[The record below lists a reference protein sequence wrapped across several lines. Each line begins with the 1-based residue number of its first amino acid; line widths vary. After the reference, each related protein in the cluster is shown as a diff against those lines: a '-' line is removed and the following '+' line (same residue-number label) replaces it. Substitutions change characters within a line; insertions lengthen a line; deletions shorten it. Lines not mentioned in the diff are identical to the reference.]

1 MMDNKE
7 NFNKTLE
14 KKETMSKYLI
24 WLDMEMSGLNPETDS
39 ILEVAVVVT
48 DNELKII
55 DQLESIA
62 INQPDSVLSNMD
74 SWNTAAH
81 TKSGLVER
89 VKRSQISVD
98 DAQELVLNFVKKYV
112 KKNTTPLCGNTVY
125 QDRKF
130 IIKYMPKLEDFLHYR
145 LIDVSTIKELA
156 KRWYSNMPVFE
167 KHNKHE
173 ALADIIES
181 IEELKHY
188 RKFLMHPNFPDC
200 E

>member
-1 MMDNKE
+1 MDNKE
-7 NFNKTLE
+7 NFNKPLE

-24 WLDMEMSGLNPETDS
+24 WLDMEMSGLNPDTDA

-89 VKRSQISVD
+89 VKASQISVD
-98 DAQELVLNFVKKYV
+98 VAQDMILHFLKKYL
-112 KKNTTPLCGNTVY
+112 KKNTSPLCGNTVY

-156 KRWYSNMPVFE
+156 KRWYSDMPVFE

>member
-1 MMDNKE
+1 MDSKE
-7 NFNKTLE
+7 NFDKTLE
-14 KKETMSKYLI
+14 KKEIMSKYLV
-24 WLDMEMSGLNPETDS
+24 WLDMEMSGLNPDTDA

-48 DNELKII
+48 DNELNIV
-55 DQLESIA
+55 DQLDSIA
-62 INQPDSVLSNMD
+62 INQPDFIISNMD

-89 VKRSQISVD
+89 VRSSQISVD
-98 DAQELVLNFVKKYV
+98 DAQDMILHFLKKYL
-112 KKNTTPLCGNTVY
+112 KKNTSPLCGNTVY

-130 IIKYMPKLEDFLHYR
+130 IIKYMPKLEEFLHYR

-156 KRWYSNMPVFE
+156 KRWSSNMPVFE

-188 RKFLMHPNFPDC
+188 RQHFILKPSQD
-200 E
+200 

>member
-1 MMDNKE
+1 MDNKE

>member
-1 MMDNKE
+1 MDSKE

-14 KKETMSKYLI
+14 KKEIMSKYLI
-24 WLDMEMSGLNPETDS
+24 WLDMEMSGLDPETES

-48 DNELKII
+48 DNDLNII
-55 DQLESIA
+55 DQLDSIA
-62 INQPDSVLSNMD
+62 INQPDSILSSMD

-89 VKRSQISVD
+89 VKNSKISVD
-98 DAQELVLNFVKKYV
+98 DAQELVLNFIKKYV

-130 IIKYMPKLEDFLHYR
+130 IIKYMPKLEEFLHYR

-156 KRWYSNMPVFE
+156 KRWYGDMPVFE

-188 RKFLMHPNFPDC
+188 RQHLMLNPSQD
-200 E
+200 